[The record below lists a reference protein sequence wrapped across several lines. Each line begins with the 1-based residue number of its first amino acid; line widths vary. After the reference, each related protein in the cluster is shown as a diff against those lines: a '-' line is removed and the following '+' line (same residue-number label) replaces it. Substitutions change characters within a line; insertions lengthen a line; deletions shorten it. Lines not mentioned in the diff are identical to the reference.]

1 MNYFTSNTS
10 NLKRDIVKFCYIM
23 TKKCR
28 IVDSN
33 LVLDIVYGILS
44 SQDIKLSNISRSLYE
59 NVKLDNTIERLAIRL
74 KDIKDIE
81 IIKQNFRSYIRRMIP
96 EKNII
101 AIFDDSDIVK
111 VYGKK
116 FEDLD
121 VVIDGSDPKKTLKPG
136 YHVCNACIISKKEKQ
151 PIEVYSK
158 IYSTISKEFVSTNSY
173 TKESIE
179 EVIKIVGTNFT
190 GIFDRGYDDAK
201 IFRFLNNKKIKFVIR
216 LKGNRSLLFKGKKKN
231 VKEVASKRKGKYVMT
246 LFRKGKKDQP
256 IYVSYTRA
264 NMLNK
269 DKEEFTLVFAYG
281 LGEEPLMLITNII
294 VNDGNDAIKIV
305 RMYIDRWK
313 IEEIHRSEKT
323 IYHYEDMR
331 VRSLIQLNN
340 LNFLFML
347 TMSFICLQIE
357 QMDTKLLSITI
368 LIESKSLNDD
378 LTVRISQYARGI
390 KAILPHSQCGIR
402 NFRKKTIQNTET
414 LKIEEE
420 IKRDYEQLSFFD

>member
-33 LVLDIVYGILS
+33 LVFDIVYGILS

-231 VKEVASKRKGKYVMT
+231 VK
-246 LFRKGKKDQP
+246 
-256 IYVSYTRA
+256 
-264 NMLNK
+264 
-269 DKEEFTLVFAYG
+269 
-281 LGEEPLMLITNII
+281 
-294 VNDGNDAIKIV
+294 
-305 RMYIDRWK
+305 
-313 IEEIHRSEKT
+313 
-323 IYHYEDMR
+323 
-331 VRSLIQLNN
+331 
-340 LNFLFML
+340 
-347 TMSFICLQIE
+347 
-357 QMDTKLLSITI
+357 
-368 LIESKSLNDD
+368 
-378 LTVRISQYARGI
+378 
-390 KAILPHSQCGIR
+390 
-402 NFRKKTIQNTET
+402 
-414 LKIEEE
+414 
-420 IKRDYEQLSFFD
+420 